1 MMNDKKRHSNVF
13 QPTTRRYHPQSRSII
28 LVSIMLLALSPLL
41 LAQDSAPRDARYY
54 VQEARKAYKEKNYQA
69 FVDNMKMA
77 LRLRPTHQS
86 YMYFLA
92 AGYALTGEKAQAIAL
107 LSEAADMGLVYDLDK
122 AADINSLRD
131 SNEFKEILAKI
142 ARNRAPVVNS
152 ATAFEVDEKDFI
164 PEGFAYDP
172 VSQTFYLGSVYQKR
186 IVAISKAGQASS
198 FSTDSDGLWS
208 VMGMKVDPKRRL
220 LWVCTMAQPQMLDLK
235 PEDNGKSAVFKYSLA
250 TGKLLKRY
258 ILPNKPKAHGLG
270 DLVVNSSGD
279 VFASDSVSPA
289 IYVIDHRKDELD
301 LFTEGPPFVNPQGL
315 AFTPDETHLV
325 MADYS
330 LGLFLIDVKTRQQ
343 VNLSAPPRT
352 TLLGID
358 GLYAY
363 RGSLIGVQN
372 GIEPNRVVRI
382 FLSKDSA
389 TVERLQ
395 VLEANNPL
403 FNEPSL
409 GTIVRDSFYFIA
421 NSQWEAVDQKGQ
433 IATGKLTKPLI
444 LKMRL

>member
-1 MMNDKKRHSNVF
+1 MNKSNF
-13 QPTTRRYHPQSRSII
+13 SRSITRQYLAI
-28 LVSIMLLALSPLL
+28 LSSILILGLSSLLH
-41 LAQDSAPRDARYY
+41 AQDSAPRDARYY
-54 VQEARKAYKEKNYQA
+54 VQEARKAYQEKNYQA
-69 FVDNMKMA
+69 VVDNMKVA

-92 AGYALTGEKAQAIAL
+92 AGYALTGEKTRAIAL
-107 LSEAADMGLVYDLDK
+107 LGEAADMGLVYALDK
-122 AADINSLRD
+122 AADLDSLRD

-142 ARNRAPVVNS
+142 ERNKAPVINS
-152 ATAFEVDEKDFI
+152 TTAFEVDEKNFI

-172 VSQTFYLGSVYQKR
+172 VSKTFYLGSVYQKK
-186 IVAISKAGQASS
+186 IVAISKAGQASD
-198 FSTDSDGLWS
+198 FSMPSDGLWS

-270 DLVVNSSGD
+270 DLLVNSSGD

-289 IYVIDHRKDELD
+289 IYVIDHRKDDLE

-315 AFTPDETHLV
+315 AFTSDETHLI

-343 VNLSAPPRT
+343 VNLSAPPHT

-363 RGSLIGVQN
+363 QGTLIGVQN
-372 GIEPNRVVRI
+372 GINPNRVVRI
-382 FLSKDSA
+382 ILSRDFSK
-389 TVERLQ
+389 VERLQ

-409 GTIVRDSFYFIA
+409 GTILGDSFYFIA
-421 NSQWEAVDQKGQ
+421 NGQWEAVDQKGQ
-433 IATGKLTKPLI
+433 IAADKLTKPLI

>member
-1 MMNDKKRHSNVF
+1 
-13 QPTTRRYHPQSRSII
+13 
-28 LVSIMLLALSPLL
+28 MLLALSSLL
-41 LAQDSAPRDARYY
+41 HGQDSAPHDARYY
-54 VQEARKAYKEKNYQA
+54 VQEARKAYQEKNYQS
-69 FVDNMKMA
+69 FVDNMKTA

-86 YMYFLA
+86 YMYYLA
-92 AGYALTGEKAQAIAL
+92 AGYALTGEKAEAIAL
-107 LSEAADMGLVYDLDK
+107 LGQAADMGLVYDLDK
-122 AADINSLRD
+122 SADLDSLRD
-131 SNEFKEILAKI
+131 SNEFKEIS
-142 ARNRAPVVNS
+142 ARIGQNRAPVVNS
-152 ATAFEVDEKDFI
+152 SAAFEVDEKDLI

-172 VSQTFYLGSVYQKR
+172 VSQTFYLGSVYKR
-186 IVAISKAGQASS
+186 KIVALSKARQASD
-198 FSTDSDGLWS
+198 FSTESDGLWS

-235 PEDNGKSAVFKYSLA
+235 PEDNGKSAVFKYDLA

-258 ILPNKPKAHGLG
+258 ILPNRPKSHGLG
-270 DLVVNSSGD
+270 DLAVNSRGD
-279 VFASDSVSPA
+279 VFTSDSLSPA
-289 IYVIDHRKDELD
+289 IYVIDHRKDELE

-315 AFTPDETHLV
+315 AFTPDETHLI

-330 LGLFLIDVKTRQQ
+330 LGLFLIDVKSRQQ

-372 GIEPNRVVRI
+372 GINPNRVVRI

-389 TVERLQ
+389 KVERLQ
-395 VLEANNPL
+395 VLEANNPR

-409 GTIVRDSFYFIA
+409 GTIVGDSFYFIA
-421 NSQWEAVDQKGQ
+421 NSQWEAVDQHGQ
-433 IATGKLTKPLI
+433 IAAGKLTKPLI